1 LEIRLEVSMANVVA
15 QALYRACGFREAGVP
30 IRRVKGRVVLR
41 AGPIEVDDNLLVLAK
56 RLDG

>member
-1 LEIRLEVSMANVVA
+1 MANVVA
-15 QALYRACGFREAGVP
+15 QELYRACGFRWAGVP

-41 AGPIEVDDNLLVLAK
+41 AGPIEIDDNLLVLAK